1 MLKEEREVWDSKEKI
16 GICDDN
22 FDGQDEEEDISD
34 ESLNNNSLL
43 RLVAA

>member
-1 MLKEEREVWDSKEKI
+1 MLKEEREVWDSKGKI

-22 FDGQDEEEDISD
+22 FDSQDEEEDISD